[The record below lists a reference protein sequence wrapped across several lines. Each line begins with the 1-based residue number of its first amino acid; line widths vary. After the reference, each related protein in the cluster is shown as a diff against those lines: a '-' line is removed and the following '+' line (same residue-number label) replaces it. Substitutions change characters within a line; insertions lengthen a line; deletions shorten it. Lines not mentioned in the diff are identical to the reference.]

1 MLSEPQPF
9 DCAIPPEHA
18 RVIRILAREFHGEFA
33 LPDIEDA
40 VDAGYE
46 KWFERAWCGAAGLE
60 KSRAAYV
67 FHCARNHLLKLLRRK
82 AHELPLSEVTWELMT
97 CDDTETGPNAE
108 GDVRYLLS
116 SLPKPWKRVMQLFWI
131 EGFEIAEIA
140 ELMQRSKGAIYH
152 IKEKAEKRCLEL
164 GIKNLGYAPQQ
175 EPRQTNLKVNRKI

>member
-46 KWFERAWCGAAGLE
+46 KWFERAACGAAGFE
-60 KSRAAYV
+60 KSRAGYI
-67 FHCARNHLLKLLRRK
+67 FRCSRNKLLRLLERV
-82 AHELPLSEVTWELMT
+82 HEVPLSTITSELIAGEDPGMER
-97 CDDTETGPNAE
+97 DAK
-108 GDVRYLLS
+108 GDVRYLFS
-116 SLPKPWKRVMQLFWI
+116 KLPKPWKRVMQLFWI